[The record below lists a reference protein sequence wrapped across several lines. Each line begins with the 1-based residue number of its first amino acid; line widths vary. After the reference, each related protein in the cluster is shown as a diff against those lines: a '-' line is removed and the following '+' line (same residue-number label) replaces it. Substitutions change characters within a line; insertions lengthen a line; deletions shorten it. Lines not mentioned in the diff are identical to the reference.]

1 MTTPS
6 APPSGLEGWLHNG
19 KVVAGLILTTCTIGG
34 SALAAYYGATSKM
47 ERVDEKADRVVAR
60 VEQVAASVAD
70 LRTDTERKR
79 QQDQA
84 DVNARLEEQKRA
96 READHE
102 ALVRLQEQLR
112 AVGDQTR
119 AIATDVRVLLERVNA
134 PQRPR
139 VVRDYP

>member
-1 MTTPS
+1 M
-6 APPSGLEGWLHNG
+6 
-19 KVVAGLILTTCTIGG
+19 VGLILAVLTIGG

-60 VEQVAASVAD
+60 VEQVAASVAE
-70 LRTDTERKR
+70 LRVDTERKR

-112 AVGDQTR
+112 SVSDQTR
-119 AIATDVRVLLERVNA
+119 SIATDVRVLLERVNA
-134 PQRPR
+134 PQRAR
-139 VVRDYP
+139 VSRDYP

>member
-6 APPSGLEGWLHNG
+6 PPPSGLEGWLHNG
-19 KVVAGLILTTCTIGG
+19 KLVAGLIFTACTVTATG
-34 SALAAYYGATSKM
+34 LAAYYRGTAASGLTDAK
-47 ERVDEKADRVVAR
+47 VDRVVTR

-139 VVRDYP
+139 VARDYP